1 MDICP
6 ALHPSKHRCD
16 RWTAK
21 EYRIVFVFLFAIFV
35 AIERVFCLEA
45 PFYYVPDLVNHGYS
59 VTIFLCHRSAGWFR
73 TDSGEIVRLAGRVT
87 RDN

>member
-1 MDICP
+1 MDICHYTL
-6 ALHPSKHRCD
+6 ANIDATGGWQKSTELSLS
-16 RWTAK
+16 
-21 EYRIVFVFLFAIFV
+21 FLFAIFV

-45 PFYYVPDLVNHGYS
+45 PFYYVPHLVNHGYS

-73 TDSGEIVRLAGRVT
+73 TDSGEIVHLAGRVA